1 MKRLVLLVVWCI
13 SLVFNLI
20 GSDIYQKGTLKLIP
34 DDTFAQGIDW
44 SKFFIAPLPAPPK
57 PTMETHEYLALAPD
71 NTIYVVESSNFT
83 AGTVFK
89 FAADGTLLSTKADTP
104 GKFNPSVWAKH
115 LELPA
120 VNDKNELW
128 ISEYARL
135 NRCDKQGNVLA
146 VTKLDHPITDL
157 IFLKGEALVLL
168 GYGIGGPGNGD
179 FKGTVSLLNTQTA
192 KETVIERFSGKPF
205 YIAMP
210 VRLEGG
216 RGMVG
221 GILGMG
227 MPSNVGKPFISG
239 TPDGKLVVGYS
250 DSPDIL
256 LFSPEGRKLGS
267 FTLPIQRPTLNPELK
282 AQAVQRINQS
292 LDSLAASKKASPDD
306 IERAREKLKDYPTA
320 LPYYS
325 NLLTDDQGNILV
337 FLTDPLNSANL
348 EFMAFSQSGNAL
360 GTCRFTLPQGVS
372 LRVDGRKQMAIHAGW
387 LYALIHKNVSGKEQV
402 QLARFKLE

>member
-34 DDTFAQGIDW
+34 DNTFAQGCDW
-44 SKFFIAPLPAPPK
+44 SKLFTANLSTLPQPY
-57 PTMETHEYLALAPD
+57 METHEYLALAPD
-71 NTIYVVESSNFT
+71 NTIYVIEHNNYN

-89 FAADGTLLSTKADTP
+89 FAADGTLLSTRADMS
-104 GKFNPSVWAKH
+104 GKVSPSVWAKH

-120 VNDKNELW
+120 VNDTNELW
-128 ISEYARL
+128 ISEYTRL
-135 NRCDKQGNVLA
+135 NRCDTEGNVLA
-146 VTKLDHPITDL
+146 ITRLDHPITDL
-157 IFLKGEALVLL
+157 LFLKGGALVLS
-168 GYGIGGPGNGD
+168 GYVVTGQPSNPI
-179 FKGTVSLLNTQTA
+179 KLSVSLLNAQTA
-192 KETVIERFSGKPF
+192 KEAVIASFNEKAFNFVLK
-205 YIAMP
+205 
-210 VRLEGG
+210 LEEGQG
-216 RGMVG
+216 MLSIGTPRGSVA
-221 GILGMG
+221 
-227 MPSNVGKPFISG
+227 KPFIAG
-239 TPDGKLVVGYS
+239 TPEGNLVVGYS
-250 DSPDIL
+250 DSPEIL
-256 LFSPEGRKLGS
+256 LFSSEGRKIGGFS
-267 FTLPIQRPTLNPELK
+267 LPIQRPTLNPEQK
-282 AQAVQRINQS
+282 NEAVQRISQS
-292 LDSLAASKKASPDD
+292 LDSLAADKKVSPDE

-325 NLLTDDQGNILV
+325 NLFTDDQGNILV
-337 FLTDPLNSANL
+337 FLTDPLNSANV

>member
-34 DDTFAQGIDW
+34 DNTFAQGCDW
-44 SKFFIAPLPAPPK
+44 SKLFTANLPTLPQPY
-57 PTMETHEYLALAPD
+57 METREYLALAPD
-71 NTIYVVESSNFT
+71 NTIYVIEHNNYN

-104 GKFNPSVWAKH
+104 EMFNPSVWAKH

-135 NRCDKQGNVLA
+135 NRCNGQGNVLA
-146 VTKLDHPITDL
+146 TTKLDHPIADL
-157 IFLKGEALVLL
+157 LFLKGGGLILSTGYSIALGQGVVK
-168 GYGIGGPGNGD
+168 N
-179 FKGTVSLLNTQTA
+179 TVSLLNAQTA
-192 KETVIERFSGKPF
+192 KETVIARFSGKPF

-210 VRLEGG
+210 VKLEGG

-227 MPSNVGKPFISG
+227 MPSNVGKLFIAG
-239 TPDGKLVVGYS
+239 TPEGKLVVGFS
-250 DSPDIL
+250 DSPEIL
-256 LFSPEGRKLGS
+256 LFSSEGRKIGG
-267 FTLPIQRPTLNPELK
+267 FTLPIQRPTLNPEQK
-282 AQAVQRINQS
+282 AQAVQRISQS
-292 LDSLAASKKASPDD
+292 LDSLAAGKKASADE
-306 IERAREKLKDYPTA
+306 IERAREKLKEYPTA

-337 FLTDPLNSANL
+337 FLTNPGNSAIV
-348 EFMAFSQSGNAL
+348 EFMAFSQSGKAL
-360 GTCRFTLPQGVS
+360 GKCRITLPQGVS
-372 LRVDGRKQMAIHAGW
+372 LRLDGRKQMAFRDGW